1 MFDLNVLAQF
11 SSIILSRIKSNL
23 TLTIF
28 TAQLEQVTLA
38 EPLLY
43 TLLSDFQKSWII
55 KSFTNFSSLINLKT
69 LTLRKKAK

>member
-1 MFDLNVLAQF
+1 MFDLNAQF
-11 SSIILSRIKSNL
+11 SSIILNRIKSNL

-38 EPLLY
+38 ECLLY

-55 KSFTNFSSLINLKT
+55 KSFTNFSSLIDLKT
-69 LTLRKKAK
+69 LTLRKEQAK